1 MTQIQYYRDLIAW
14 QKAMDLCVEVH
25 NATLLFPKQEMF
37 GLSAQLNRA
46 VVSIPSNIAEGH
58 GRRTTADFIHFL
70 TISRGSLNEVE
81 TQLTLAM
88 RYRYLAEKDH
98 DDFLERC
105 GEVGRILNG
114 LIDALE
120 RRLTSS

>member
-1 MTQIQYYRDLIAW
+1 MHIQYYRDLIAW
-14 QKAMDLCVEVH
+14 QKAMDLCVEIH
-25 NATLLFPKQEMF
+25 TATMAFPKQEVF
-37 GLSAQLNRA
+37 GLSAQINRA

-81 TQLTLAM
+81 TQITLAM
-88 RYRYLAEKDH
+88 RYPYITQADH
-98 DDFLERC
+98 DDLLERC

-114 LIDALE
+114 LMDSLE
-120 RRLTSS
+120 RRLASS

>member
-1 MTQIQYYRDLIAW
+1 MQIQYYRDLIAW

-25 NATLLFPKQEMF
+25 DATLLFPKQEMF

-88 RYRYLAEKDH
+88 RYRYLTEKDH
-98 DDFLERC
+98 DHYLERC

-114 LIDALE
+114 LIDSLE
-120 RRLTSS
+120 RRLASS